1 MNNCKPTNYIT
12 YEMDGFLG
20 RKKLSNLAQEVEKNY
35 KQHNKKWAEGLGRH
49 FSKKTYRWPTGTR
62 EDAQLIIR

>member
-1 MNNCKPTNYIT
+1 
-12 YEMDGFLG
+12 MDGFLG